1 MSSSWVMVLKMSK
14 ILSFLYFFPDVS
26 KKPKAV
32 IQIYVYESEHSRF
45 ALLENGV
52 GYYAMTSSL
61 EDISVWGW

>member
-1 MSSSWVMVLKMSK
+1 MVLKMSK

-32 IQIYVYESEHSRF
+32 IPIYESERNRF

-61 EDISVWGW
+61 EDISV

>member
-1 MSSSWVMVLKMSK
+1 MSK

-32 IQIYVYESEHSRF
+32 IQIYVYESERSRF

-61 EDISVWGW
+61 EDISV

>member
-14 ILSFLYFFPDVS
+14 ILTFLYFFPDVS

-32 IQIYVYESEHSRF
+32 IQIYVYESERSRF

>member
-32 IQIYVYESEHSRF
+32 IQIYVYESERSPF
-45 ALLENGV
+45 VLLENGV

>member
-1 MSSSWVMVLKMSK
+1 MVLKMSK

-32 IQIYVYESEHSRF
+32 IPIYVYESERNRF

-52 GYYAMTSSL
+52 GYCAMTSSL
-61 EDISVWGW
+61 EDISVWGR